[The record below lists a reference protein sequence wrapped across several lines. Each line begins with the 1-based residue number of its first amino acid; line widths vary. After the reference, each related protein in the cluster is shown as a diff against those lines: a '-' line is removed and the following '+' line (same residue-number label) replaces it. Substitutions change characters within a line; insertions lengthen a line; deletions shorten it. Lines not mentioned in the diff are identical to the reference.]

1 MIYEWDEEIADMKSE
16 TDWDRVMSMKDEDII
31 IDGDSPDVVAGIKSG
46 RMKVRG
52 RPRLQ
57 DKKVPI
63 SIRLEPDTLESLRAL
78 GPGWQTKLS
87 NKISDWIKSN
97 ALTSAR

>member
-1 MIYEWDEEIADMKSE
+1 MKSE
-16 TDWDRVMSMKDEDII
+16 TDWDRLLSMKEEDII

-78 GPGWQTKLS
+78 GPGWQTELS
-87 NKISDWIKSN
+87 NKISDWVR
-97 ALTSAR
+97 AQHTDAPR